1 MPTFRYK
8 AVGTGA
14 GPATVEAPDRAS
26 AVRVLLS
33 RGVTPT
39 SVEVADLPGPGANG
53 GANGSRVAMHPAGFA
68 ANVATDGASSLAAGT
83 VELTARAVL
92 SRADAAALIRELA
105 TAVQAGLPLVQ
116 GLRTIARQGHSTKQ
130 SVMLEGVIAK
140 VEHGQSLA
148 DAMHAQGRAFSELTV
163 NMVRAG
169 EASGRLGEVLM
180 QAADLLDKEVKLRRS
195 VLAATLYPM
204 ILGVLITIAVIVVV
218 TVIVPKVLK
227 PITNTKIVMP
237 MPTRVVQAVAE
248 LFAGYWWLI
257 IPAALISVLGLAR
270 LYRQPG
276 PRLWWDRTVLGLPL
290 IGRLLRDVAVGRFT
304 RTLGTLVSSGVPV
317 LQSLRITKGTLGNR
331 AMEHVIDDVCE
342 QVAGGKTIADPMEKS
357 GYFPPMLVQIINIGE
372 RSGRLDQMLSQAADA
387 FESKTETSV
396 KLFTTA
402 LPPVLVVGLA
412 CVVGFVV
419 LAILLP
425 LLEMQEALG

>member
-1 MPTFRYK
+1 MPTFRYT
-8 AVGTGA
+8 AVGA
-14 GPATVEAPDRAS
+14 GSIAATVDAPDRAS
-26 AVRVLLS
+26 AVRVLVS

-39 SVEVADLPGPGANG
+39 SIEAVERAPLPSSGLNRASHAAEAAALVAEAATGAPFPLVQS
-53 GANGSRVAMHPAGFA
+53 A
-68 ANVATDGASSLAAGT
+68 
-83 VELTARAVL
+83 ARAGRSGL

-116 GLRTIARQGHSTKQ
+116 GLRTIARQGHSPRQ
-130 SVMLEGVIAK
+130 REMLERVIDK

-148 DAMHAQGRAFSELTV
+148 DAMQAQGRAFSELTV

-227 PITNTKIVMP
+227 PLASTTVPLP
-237 MPTRVVQAVAE
+237 MPTRVVQGVAAV
-248 LFAGYWWLI
+248 FAGYWWLI
-257 IPAALISVLGLAR
+257 VPAALVAVLGVAR

-276 PRLWWDRTVLGLPL
+276 PRLWWDRTVLRLPL
-290 IGRLLRDVAVGRFT
+290 FGRLMRDVAVGRFT
-304 RTLGTLVSSGVPV
+304 RTLGTLVSAGVPV
-317 LQSLRITKGTLGNR
+317 LLSLKITKGTLGNR
-331 AMEHVIDDVCE
+331 AMERVVDEVVE

-357 GYFPPMLVQIINIGE
+357 GYFPPMLVQIINLGE
-372 RSGRLDQMLSQAADA
+372 RSGRLDQMLTQAADA
-387 FESKTETSV
+387 FESKTETSI

>member
-1 MPTFRYK
+1 MPTFRYQG
-8 AVGTGA
+8 VGTAGGA
-14 GPATVEAPDRAS
+14 TTIEAPDRAS
-26 AVRVLLS
+26 AIRELLR
-33 RGVTPT
+33 RGVTPVK
-39 SVEVADLPGPGANG
+39 VEVVSEFRPDASSEPHTNPASRAARPSALNAIDGESSVAAPGARG
-53 GANGSRVAMHPAGFA
+53 RA
-68 ANVATDGASSLAAGT
+68 A
-83 VELTARAVL
+83 L
-92 SRADAAALIRELA
+92 SRADASALIRELA

-116 GLRTIARQGHSTKQ
+116 GLRTIARQGHSGRQ
-130 SVMLEGVIAK
+130 RVMLEGVIDK

-148 DAMHAQGRAFSELTV
+148 DAMHAQGRTFSELTV

-169 EASGRLGEVLM
+169 EASGRLGEVLQ
-180 QAADLLDKEVKLRRS
+180 QAADLLDREVKLRRS
-195 VLAATLYPM
+195 ILAATLYPM
-204 ILGVLITIAVIVVV
+204 ILGVLITIAIIIVV
-218 TVIVPKVLK
+218 TVIVPRVLK
-227 PITNTKIVMP
+227 PITGAALRLP
-237 MPTRVVQAVAE
+237 MPTRVVQGVAE

-257 IPAALISVLGLAR
+257 LPTVLVVVLFIAR

-276 PRLWWDRTVLGLPL
+276 PRLWWDRTLLRLPL
-290 IGRLLRDVAVGRFT
+290 IGRLMRDVAVGRFT
-304 RTLGTLVSSGVPV
+304 RTLGTLVSAGVPV

-331 AMEHVIDDVCE
+331 AMEHVIDNVCE

-357 GYFPPMLVQIINIGE
+357 GYFPPMLVQIINLGE
-372 RSGRLDQMLSQAADA
+372 RSGRLDQMLGQAADA
-387 FESKTETSV
+387 FEDKTETSI

>member
-1 MPTFRYK
+1 MPTFRYTSLGSGS
-8 AVGTGA
+8 AGA
-14 GPATVEAPDRAS
+14 TLDAPDRAS
-26 AVRVLLS
+26 AVRVLVS

-39 SVEVADLPGPGANG
+39 SVVAVEVARAPSRRSG
-53 GANGSRVAMHPAGFA
+53 GAAVAAEGAMNA
-68 ANVATDGASSLAAGT
+68 AEMLTGVPVASALDAQ
-83 VELTARAVL
+83 RAVRSSL
-92 SRADAAALIRELA
+92 SRAESAALIRELA
-105 TAVQAGLPLVQ
+105 TAVLAGLPLVQ
-116 GLRTIARQGHSTKQ
+116 GLRTLARQGHSPRQ
-130 SVMLEGVIAK
+130 REMLERVIDK

-148 DAMHAQGRAFSELTV
+148 DAMHAQGRSFGELTV

-204 ILGVLITIAVIVVV
+204 ILGVLITIAVIIVV

-227 PITNTKIVMP
+227 PIANTAIRLP
-237 MPTRVVQAVAE
+237 MPTRVVQGVAE
-248 LFAGYWWLI
+248 VFAGYWWLI
-257 IPAALISVLGLAR
+257 VPGVLVGVLGIAR

-276 PRLWWDRTVLGLPL
+276 PRLWWDRTVLRLPL
-290 IGRLLRDVAVGRFT
+290 FGRLLRDVAVGRFT

-331 AMEHVIDDVCE
+331 AMEQVVDEVVE

-372 RSGRLDQMLSQAADA
+372 RSGRLDQMLGQAADA
-387 FESKTETSV
+387 FENKTEMSV